1 MSRLFLCAKKRK
13 GNGQGSGMIGA
24 SFEEGEVLFM
34 KICAHCGNAMM
45 DEAKFCVNCGTQ
57 ANGYSNY
64 TYQSQQNRNFFDNSQ
79 MLRQNIGIRE
89 TVSGIIWICVGGI
102 QTLISI
108 FAFWYLIFVG
118 IWNIVFGIKRV
129 NKKDKLL
136 YMSIDEIYNDYSS
149 RLASIIVFLV
159 LNVLFGG
166 IIGVAGAIY
175 DLVVRNY
182 VIQNIQQQKTYIGNS
197 MPSNNQVS
205 YQPMNQSHEYINK
218 HLDETNNTF
227 IAQEEKNPDNIDKKA
242 TDAIQP
248 LLTRANMFLE
258 DANWEK
264 VDQYAERIL
273 DSYPECAEAY
283 LLKLMAQLRAQ
294 NIYDLIKRDNGFENN
309 INFQRFL
316 QYADE
321 TNAEQVK
328 LLKYEPIYI
337 RAVELLKYAKGEG
350 ACNEAKKMFRTI
362 PEYKDANEQIK
373 ECEIKKEKLKE
384 EKYYDLVKKFNGART
399 SDDFTNIL
407 FKFYE
412 LQDYKETSDYISE
425 CEKNIAYINAINE
438 IRHSSNVVALEKTKK
453 LFLGFAGFKESN
465 KYIEKIDEKIL
476 MLKKRKK
483 RIKTIIIIALIAVFV
498 LIAVKLTSSFLY
510 YRSDDYKLLKA
521 KEFMANEQYSQA
533 MEYLN
538 DMEDKKVA
546 NQQIKKIQCK
556 EAKSYFEK
564 EEYDKAI
571 AIYHKWGEK
580 EEERKVIQ
588 QKALMLLYEN
598 KFTEAIKLYE
608 QIKDE
613 DNLIFAYGRLARY
626 YRDSGEYDKAIEIY
640 NKIDSEEGKE
650 SVYEFQAYNLIDQK
664 RYDEVEKLYKYI
676 KDENILKDIQ
686 EEVCRQKTEN

>member
-89 TVSGIIWICVGGI
+89 MVSGIIWICVGGI

-453 LFLGFAGFKESN
+453 LFLGFAGFKES
-465 KYIEKIDEKIL
+465 I
-476 MLKKRKK
+476 
-483 RIKTIIIIALIAVFV
+483 
-498 LIAVKLTSSFLY
+498 
-510 YRSDDYKLLKA
+510 
-521 KEFMANEQYSQA
+521 
-533 MEYLN
+533 
-538 DMEDKKVA
+538 
-546 NQQIKKIQCK
+546 
-556 EAKSYFEK
+556 
-564 EEYDKAI
+564 
-571 AIYHKWGEK
+571 
-580 EEERKVIQ
+580 
-588 QKALMLLYEN
+588 
-598 KFTEAIKLYE
+598 
-608 QIKDE
+608 
-613 DNLIFAYGRLARY
+613 
-626 YRDSGEYDKAIEIY
+626 
-640 NKIDSEEGKE
+640 
-650 SVYEFQAYNLIDQK
+650 
-664 RYDEVEKLYKYI
+664 
-676 KDENILKDIQ
+676 
-686 EEVCRQKTEN
+686 

>member
-89 TVSGIIWICVGGI
+89 MVSGIIWICVGGI

-294 NIYDLIKRDNGFENN
+294 NYNG
-309 INFQRFL
+309 
-316 QYADE
+316 
-321 TNAEQVK
+321 
-328 LLKYEPIYI
+328 
-337 RAVELLKYAKGEG
+337 
-350 ACNEAKKMFRTI
+350 
-362 PEYKDANEQIK
+362 
-373 ECEIKKEKLKE
+373 
-384 EKYYDLVKKFNGART
+384 
-399 SDDFTNIL
+399 S
-407 FKFYE
+407 
-412 LQDYKETSDYISE
+412 
-425 CEKNIAYINAINE
+425 
-438 IRHSSNVVALEKTKK
+438 VVKTK
-453 LFLGFAGFKESN
+453 
-465 KYIEKIDEKIL
+465 I
-476 MLKKRKK
+476 
-483 RIKTIIIIALIAVFV
+483 
-498 LIAVKLTSSFLY
+498 
-510 YRSDDYKLLKA
+510 
-521 KEFMANEQYSQA
+521 
-533 MEYLN
+533 
-538 DMEDKKVA
+538 
-546 NQQIKKIQCK
+546 
-556 EAKSYFEK
+556 
-564 EEYDKAI
+564 
-571 AIYHKWGEK
+571 
-580 EEERKVIQ
+580 
-588 QKALMLLYEN
+588 
-598 KFTEAIKLYE
+598 
-608 QIKDE
+608 
-613 DNLIFAYGRLARY
+613 
-626 YRDSGEYDKAIEIY
+626 
-640 NKIDSEEGKE
+640 
-650 SVYEFQAYNLIDQK
+650 
-664 RYDEVEKLYKYI
+664 
-676 KDENILKDIQ
+676 
-686 EEVCRQKTEN
+686 